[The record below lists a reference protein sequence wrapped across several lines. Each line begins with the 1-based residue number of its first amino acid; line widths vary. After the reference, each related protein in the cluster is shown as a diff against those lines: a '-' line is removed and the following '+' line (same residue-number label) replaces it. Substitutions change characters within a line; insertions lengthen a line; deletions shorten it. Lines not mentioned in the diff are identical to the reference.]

1 LITTKEGGDGLPQAK
16 KKYQLRIPS
25 QTDNLELIREFVSK
39 VARKVG
45 FKDDAISKIEL
56 AVDEAC
62 ANVIEHAYQK
72 DAKKNIDVAI
82 QIDYQ
87 KFTIIITDHGRGF
100 DPRKIKAPDMK
111 EYLAQM
117 RVGGL
122 GIYLMRTLMDEID
135 FNVQPGK
142 RNQVIMSKYFLD
154 KKSKNTDPREIR
166 SN

>member
-1 LITTKEGGDGLPQAK
+1 MPQAK

-25 QTDNLELIREFVSK
+25 QTDNLELIREFVSR

-72 DAKKNIDVAI
+72 NDKKNIDVAI

-100 DPRKIKAPDMK
+100 DPKKIKTPDMK

-135 FNVQPGK
+135 FNVHPK

-154 KKSKNTDPREIR
+154 KKAKHADQSEARPN
-166 SN
+166 

>member
-1 LITTKEGGDGLPQAK
+1 MPQAK

-25 QTDNLELIREFVSK
+25 QTDNLELIREFVSR

-62 ANVIEHAYQK
+62 ANVIEHAYK
-72 DAKKNIDVAI
+72 KSGKKNIDVAI
-82 QIDYQ
+82 QIDFQ

-100 DPRKIKAPDMK
+100 DPKNIKTPDMK

-135 FNVQPGK
+135 FNVQPK

-154 KKSKNTDPREIR
+154 KKPKNSDQAEVRP
-166 SN
+166 N

>member
-1 LITTKEGGDGLPQAK
+1 MPQAK

-25 QTDNLELIREFVSK
+25 QTDNLELIREFVSR

-72 DAKKNIDVAI
+72 NEKKNIDVVI

-100 DPRKIKAPDMK
+100 DPKKIKQPDMK

-135 FNVQPGK
+135 FNVQPK

-154 KKSKNTDPREIR
+154 KKSKHSDQSEVRPN
-166 SN
+166 

>member
-1 LITTKEGGDGLPQAK
+1 MTKEGGAGLPQAK
-16 KKYQLRIPS
+16 RKFQLRIPS
-25 QTDNLELIREFVSK
+25 QTDNLEIIREFVSR

-45 FKDDAISKIEL
+45 FKDDDVGKIEL

-72 DAKKNIDVAI
+72 DDKQPIDIVI

-87 KFTIIITDHGRGF
+87 KFTVIITDRGRGF
-100 DPRKIKAPDMK
+100 NSKKIKTPDMK

-135 FNVQPGK
+135 FDVKPGK
-142 RNQVIMSKYFLD
+142 RNQVKMSKYFLD
-154 KKSKNTDPREIR
+154 KKSSHPDLREVAR
-166 SN
+166 